1 VKIGEQNLLLPLF
14 SAHPGEEER
23 LQCRFV
29 QCRSKRHCFGL
40 FLFLFF
46 FNEQCMKRHHF
57 GQNAPF
63 HLKGKGNKNMPE
75 FTLVL
80 NL

>member
-1 VKIGEQNLLLPLF
+1 
-14 SAHPGEEER
+14 
-23 LQCRFV
+23 
-29 QCRSKRHCFGL
+29 
-40 FLFLFF
+40 
-46 FNEQCMKRHHF
+46 MKRHHF